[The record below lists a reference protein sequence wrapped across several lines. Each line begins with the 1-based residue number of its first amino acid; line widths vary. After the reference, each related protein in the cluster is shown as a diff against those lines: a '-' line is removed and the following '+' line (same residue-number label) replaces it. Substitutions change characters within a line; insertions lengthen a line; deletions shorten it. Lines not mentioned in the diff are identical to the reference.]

1 MKNDIVYVTCY
12 GKREK
17 YKRQDAIDF
26 YLKAMRCSE
35 GSERERYTNVY
46 LGLLDGLTEVSD
58 LD

>member
-26 YLKAMRCSE
+26 YLEAMHCSE

>member
-17 YKRQDAIDF
+17 YKRQDAIKEF
-26 YLKAMRCSE
+26 LEAMRCSE
-35 GSERERYTNVY
+35 GSECERYTNVY
-46 LGLLDGLTEVSD
+46 FGLLDGLTEVSD